1 MACFAPLPVTDRRL
15 PRNPIKFML
24 TGGQEADCFQAL
36 PLLEGETASAVLAD
50 KGYDA
55 GYIVDGVTAMGA
67 GVGIP
72 PISHRRTLRDYD
84 RLLYKERNVIE
95 RMFGK
100 LKHFRAIATRY
111 SKLAI
116 SFMAFLQLAA
126 ILLWLK

>member
-1 MACFAPLPVTDRRL
+1 M
-15 PRNPIKFML
+15 KFIL
-24 TGGQEADCFQAL
+24 TGGQEADCLQAL
-36 PLLEGETASAVLAD
+36 PLLEGETAEAVLAD

-55 GYIVDGVTAMGA
+55 AYIVDGIAAMGA
-67 GVGIP
+67 EAVIP
-72 PISHRRTLRDYD
+72 SLTNRKILRDYD
-84 RLLYKERNVIE
+84 RFLYKERNLIE
-95 RMFGK
+95 RTFGK

>member
-1 MACFAPLPVTDRRL
+1 M
-15 PRNPIKFML
+15 KFIL

-36 PLLEGETASAVLAD
+36 PLLDGEIAEAVLAD

-55 GYIVDGVTAMGA
+55 GYIVDGIVGMGA
-67 GVGIP
+67 EAVIP
-72 PISHRRTLRDYD
+72 PMAHRKILRDYD
-84 RLLYKERNVIE
+84 QFLYKERNLIE
-95 RMFGK
+95 RLFGK

>member
-1 MACFAPLPVTDRRL
+1 M
-15 PRNPIKFML
+15 KFSL
-24 TGGQEADCFQAL
+24 TGGQEADCLQAL
-36 PLLEGETASAVLAD
+36 PLLKGENAKAIMAD

-55 GYIVDGVTAMGA
+55 GYIVEAITAMGA
-67 GVGIP
+67 EAVIP
-72 PISHRRTLRDYD
+72 SMCHRRARRDYD
-84 RLLYKERNVIE
+84 RVLYKERNVIE

-111 SKLAI
+111 SKLAV